1 LLVDTRLNHST
12 FEICPFNPKDQ
23 RMSARRRTVAAAS
36 TLAALSLV
44 LAACGGDDEP
54 EKSDSSSEPTDS
66 VSTANALT
74 LSGQWPLTGE
84 RLEGDLPQHPVY
96 VVKIDNTSS
105 SAPQLGLDQADMV
118 VEELVEGGLTRLAAF
133 YYENTPDIVGPVRSM
148 RATDIGIVSPV
159 DAVLV
164 AAGGA
169 DPTKR
174 RIAQAHIDTVGFDD
188 PNMQRDESRS
198 MPYNLFA
205 HLANISKDPAS
216 GWGPPSTTY
225 FKFGD
230 PDLAGAATIGKITAE
245 FSGAHTTDWVYQ
257 NGTWVRTNSNAQA
270 GHDYP
275 VDNVLILRVRE
286 GDAGYKDPA
295 GNPVPETL
303 FYGKGDAVLIVGDKA
318 LPIRWSKKD
327 RSSDLEL
334 TTKSG
339 DPVTVPAGHTF
350 MELVPKDGG
359 QVTLSR

>member
-1 LLVDTRLNHST
+1 
-12 FEICPFNPKDQ
+12 
-23 RMSARRRTVAAAS
+23 MSARRRTFAAAS

-54 EKSDSSSEPTDS
+54 EKSDSSEPTEA

-74 LSGQWPLTGE
+74 LNGQWPLTGE
-84 RLEGDLPQHPVY
+84 KLEGDLPEHPVY

-118 VEELVEGGLTRLAAF
+118 VEEQVEGGLTRLAAF
-133 YYENTPDIVGPVRSM
+133 FYENTPDIVGPVRSM

-159 DAVLV
+159 DARARRRRRCRPDQ
-164 AAGGA
+164 AADRRGEHRRRSVSRTRTCSATTAGRR
-169 DPTKR
+169 PTTCSLTWPTSPRTRPRAGSR
-174 RIAQAHIDTVGFDD
+174 RRPRTSSSATPTSRTPRRSARSAH
-188 PNMQRDESRS
+188 
-198 MPYNLFA
+198 
-205 HLANISKDPAS
+205 
-216 GWGPPSTTY
+216 
-225 FKFGD
+225 
-230 PDLAGAATIGKITAE
+230 E

-257 NGTWVRTNSNAQA
+257 NGHWVRTNSNAES
-270 GHDYP
+270 GHDFQ

-303 FYGKGDAVLIVGDKA
+303 FFGKGDAVLIVGDKA

-334 TTKSG
+334 TTEVRRPG
-339 DPVTVPAGHTF
+339 EGAGRPHLPGAGPEGRRPGHAVALT
-350 MELVPKDGG
+350 GR
-359 QVTLSR
+359 LSAG

>member
-1 LLVDTRLNHST
+1 
-12 FEICPFNPKDQ
+12 
-23 RMSARRRTVAAAS
+23 MSARRRTFAAAS

-54 EKSDSSSEPTDS
+54 EKSDSSEPIEA

-74 LSGQWPLTGE
+74 LNGQWPLTGE
-84 RLEGDLPQHPVY
+84 RLEGDLPGHPVY

-118 VEELVEGGLTRLAAF
+118 VEEQVEGGLTRLAAF
-133 YYENTPDIVGPVRSM
+133 FYENTPDIAGPVRSM

-169 DPTKR
+169 NPTKR
-174 RIAQAHIDTVGFDD
+174 RIAAANIDTIGFDD
-188 PNMQRDESRS
+188 PNMQRDDSRS
-198 MPYNLFA
+198 APYNLFA
-205 HLANISKDPAS
+205 HLADIAQDPAS
-216 GWGPPSTTY
+216 GWKPPSATY
-225 FKFGD
+225 FQFGD
-230 PDLAGAATIGKITAE
+230 PDLKNAATIGKISAQ
-245 FSGAHTTDWVYQ
+245 FSGAHTTDWIYQ
-257 NGTWVRTNSNAQA
+257 NGNWVRTNSNAES
-270 GHDYP
+270 GHDFQ

-303 FYGKGDAVLIVGDKA
+303 FFGKGDAVLIVGDKA

-339 DPVTVPAGHTF
+339 DPVKVPAGHTF
-350 MELVPKDGG
+350 LELVPKDGG